1 VLDWYFIFIEYFIF
15 EAKLKLFY
23 IIFKAPEVRQILAE
37 KEINLSNAKEEKDKK
52 IKDREL
58 KIQNE
63 KLQKIQKLEKALEIA
78 KNNLNSPSPV
88 PKKVTKKSNIKE
100 VDSSDSSLLN
110 TKSKCFVCRIIFG
123 SSKDQDLWISC
134 ESCNSWLCGKCLP
147 ENFDPTDDYE
157 CSKCEKKKEK
167 QEN

>member
-1 VLDWYFIFIEYFIF
+1 MLDWYFIFIEYFIF

-23 IIFKAPEVRQILAE
+23 IIFKAPEVRQILVE

-52 IKDREL
+52 KKDREL

-100 VDSSDSSLLN
+100 
-110 TKSKCFVCRIIFG
+110 
-123 SSKDQDLWISC
+123 
-134 ESCNSWLCGKCLP
+134 
-147 ENFDPTDDYE
+147 
-157 CSKCEKKKEK
+157 
-167 QEN
+167 